1 MTVPRTRKELA
12 SFISDRLTTNRE
24 AQEKTGKYRVH
35 QLKVFWL
42 EVNHEHHPSA
52 AFSTGWTTTDRDFH
66 VFAGDVPEE
75 DSAIWLDTGSPR
87 IWYAFS
93 FARREQVERT
103 LRTQML
109 SIAGIDRVWLTE
121 QFMEHV
127 KKVHSYQGRGFG
139 IFFRDSLAE
148 SPVPY
153 ERPRFSAKFWLGP
166 SIPDRHKAFL
176 DSAEETFSRSSLRLG
191 RPSEDPDSRVSGLL
205 LELYAEGSLT
215 INISEDPEEV
225 LGLVREV
232 GEEYARQLTTMESS
246 RQRNPRPIELK
257 FVQPINLDRFQ
268 RLVRNGIGKTRLW
281 MQEYEDDEELRR
293 YIGVDLH
300 TKEMINLD
308 VAPEY
313 AYLTTEREGCMNAAP
328 RLMTLS
334 AQRLSG
340 KTEIYYEGAQL
351 FA

>member
-1 MTVPRTRKELA
+1 MTTPRTRKELA
-12 SFISDRLTTNRE
+12 SFISERLTTNRE
-24 AQEKTGKYRVH
+24 AQEKTGTYRVH

-42 EVNHEHHPSA
+42 EVNREHHPSA
-52 AFSTGWTTTDRDFH
+52 TFGTGWSTTDRDFH
-66 VFAGDVPEE
+66 VFVGGPPEE
-75 DSAIWLDTGSPR
+75 DNTIWLDTGNQR

-93 FARREQVERT
+93 FARRETVERM
-103 LRTQML
+103 LRDQML
-109 SIAGIDRVWLTE
+109 NVAGIDRVWLTE
-121 QFMEHV
+121 QFMDRVRKDHG
-127 KKVHSYQGRGFG
+127 YQGRGFG

-148 SPVPY
+148 SPIPY

-166 SIPDRHKAFL
+166 SIPDRHKTFL
-176 DSAEETFSRSSLRLG
+176 DSAEGAFSRSSLRLG
-191 RPSEDPDSRVSGLL
+191 RPSGNTESKVSGLL

-225 LGLVREV
+225 LGLIREV
-232 GEEYARQLTTMESS
+232 GEEYSRQLSVMESS
-246 RQRNPRPIELK
+246 RQRSPRPIELK
-257 FVQPINLDRFQ
+257 FVQPINLDQFQ
-268 RLVRNGIGKTRLW
+268 RLVRTGVGKTRLW
-281 MQEYEDDEELRR
+281 MQEFESDAELRR

-300 TKEMINLD
+300 TKELINLD

-313 AYLTTEREGCMNAAP
+313 AYLTTERDGCMNAAP

>member
-12 SFISDRLTTNRE
+12 SFIADRLTTNRE
-24 AQEKTGKYRVH
+24 AQEKTGTYRVH

-42 EVNHEHHPSA
+42 EVNREHSPSVSFGPA
-52 AFSTGWTTTDRDFH
+52 WTTTDHDFH
-66 VFAGDVPEE
+66 VFAGEPPGE
-75 DSAIWLDTGSPR
+75 DSTMWLDTGNSR

-93 FARREQVERT
+93 FARREKLERI
-103 LRTQML
+103 LRDQML
-109 SIAGIDRVWLTE
+109 SVAGIDRVWLTE
-121 QFMEHV
+121 QFMDRV
-127 KKVHSYQGRGFG
+127 KKEHAYQGRGFG

-176 DSAEETFSRSSLRLG
+176 TSAEGTFSRSSLRLG
-191 RPSEDPDSRVSGLL
+191 RPSEDPDSKVSGLL

-225 LGLVREV
+225 LGLIREV
-232 GEEYARQLTTMESS
+232 GEEYARQLSVMESS
-246 RQRNPRPIELK
+246 RQRTPRPIELK
-257 FVQPINLDRFQ
+257 FAQPINLDRFQ
-268 RLVRNGIGKTRLW
+268 RLVRTGIGKTRLW
-281 MQEYEDDEELRR
+281 MQEYESDEELRR

-300 TKEMINLD
+300 TKELINLD
-308 VAPEY
+308 VAPDY

-340 KTEIYYEGAQL
+340 KTEIYYEGSQL

>member
-35 QLKVFWL
+35 RLKVFWL

-66 VFAGDVPEE
+66 VFAAMFPRRIARSGWTLAVPGYGTR
-75 DSAIWLDTGSPR
+75 SASHAASKWSG
-87 IWYAFS
+87 
-93 FARREQVERT
+93 T

-109 SIAGIDRVWLTE
+109 TFAGIDRVWLTE

-191 RPSEDPDSRVSGLL
+191 RPSEDPD
-205 LELYAEGSLT
+205 
-215 INISEDPEEV
+215 
-225 LGLVREV
+225 
-232 GEEYARQLTTMESS
+232 
-246 RQRNPRPIELK
+246 
-257 FVQPINLDRFQ
+257 
-268 RLVRNGIGKTRLW
+268 
-281 MQEYEDDEELRR
+281 
-293 YIGVDLH
+293 
-300 TKEMINLD
+300 
-308 VAPEY
+308 
-313 AYLTTEREGCMNAAP
+313 
-328 RLMTLS
+328 
-334 AQRLSG
+334 
-340 KTEIYYEGAQL
+340 
-351 FA
+351 